1 MNKKV
6 LVGLLSLALGASFT
20 LTSCDDVDDPVINTT
35 PIVKEITTGDATVT
49 ATSAVVNGYVSD
61 ISSQNADAYTVGVVY
76 STSDNPT
83 AGGSRA
89 TGTLD
94 ADGKNFTTTINGLSE
109 GVTYYYASFVTLQ
122 GSVTQ
127 YGEVKSFITTDAD
140 IATAAPAAVTSV
152 SASLGGT
159 LNGVQD
165 KLDAGN
171 FEYGIAIAPAGKDIA
186 SAIRIPAEGTSNAF
200 SVEAKAL
207 VPNTAYDYA
216 AYMTLNGE
224 AVFGNVQQLNTPV
237 GIDAAAESLDD
248 YVDMGT
254 RLEWCRY
261 NVGSTSEGDVGT
273 LLGFG
278 DITGFNYSTEL
289 YEYADADITGTDRD
303 AAKAAGMGLTPTLAD
318 WEELFAVC
326 DIEETTVDGTAG
338 TKLTSRTTGGTI
350 FLPAAGKREGSTID
364 NAGTAMYWT
373 GNVRPDATDYAT
385 ILTVSNGYAAQPAL
399 RYTGALV
406 RPVRK
411 PFVNEIEA
419 DASKLAVGDLENNGR
434 IRIEIYN
441 EFGTT
446 AADPAIDLAA
456 LSFDRLM
463 VVDFTI
469 SGITG
474 NLKSGAPESYRA
486 GLQYATPAWDPSYW
500 SGFDGNAQD
509 CIVNGDG
516 SYRVHMNTDR
526 TCTGAV
532 VFCIDINGLGANL
545 DDITKV
551 KVESLKISL
560 DPAQAISNDVDTS
573 VASIWVGDKED
584 GGNDVRIEFYNEY
597 GPSNTNGDPFAAVK
611 FGKGTTVANVTITG
625 IDGNLKS
632 GAAGSYTGAMS
643 LACGGW
649 NPQWWGGG
657 ASDQAISGDG
667 TYNFPAYLSDN
678 GTGTVV
684 WCIDIVGLW
693 ADLADATKLDVKVNS
708 VITPAVAE

>member
-49 ATSAVVNGYVSD
+49 ATSAVVSGYVSD
-61 ISSQNADAYTVGVVY
+61 ISSQNSDAYTIGVVY
-76 STSDNPT
+76 STSENPT

-94 ADGKNFTTTINGLSE
+94 ADGKNFTATINGLNE
-109 GVTYYYASFVTLQ
+109 GVTYYYAAFVTLQ

-127 YGEVKSFITTDAD
+127 YGDVKSFITTDAD

-171 FEYGIAIAPAGKDIA
+171 FEYGIAIAPAGKDIT
-186 SAIRIPAEGTSNAF
+186 SAVRLRAEGTSNAF
-200 SVEAKAL
+200 TVEAKAL

-261 NVGSTSEGDVGT
+261 NVGSTSEGDAGT

-278 DITGFNYSTEL
+278 DITGFNHSTEL
-289 YEYADADITGTDRD
+289 YEYADADISGTDRD
-303 AAKAAGMGLTPTLAD
+303 AAMIAGMGLTPTLAD

-326 DIEETTVDGTAG
+326 DIEEATVDGTAG

-350 FLPAAGKREGSTID
+350 FLPAAGKREGSTVD
-364 NAGTAMYWT
+364 NAGTAIYWT

-411 PFVNEIEA
+411 PFINEIEA
-419 DASKLAVGDLENNGR
+419 DAAKLAVGDLENNGR

-441 EFGTT
+441 EFGST
-446 AADPAIDLAA
+446 ASAPAIDLAA

-474 NLKSGAPESYRA
+474 NLKSGTPESYRA
-486 GLQYATPAWDPSYW
+486 GLEYAAAGWDPSYW

-516 SYRVHMNTDR
+516 TYRVYMDTER

-532 VFCIDINGLGANL
+532 VFCIDIDGLGANL

-573 VASIWVGDKED
+573 VASIWVGNKED
-584 GGNDVRIEFYNEY
+584 KGNDVRIEFYNEY
-597 GPSNTNGDPFAAVK
+597 GPTNTNGDPFAAVK

-657 ASDQAISGDG
+657 ASDQKITADG

-708 VITPAVAE
+708 VVTPAVAE